1 MNQSLK
7 IILFGNERLSSGYKP
22 NGAPL
27 LQSLIDHGYK
37 VVAVVASHH
46 QATTRSERQLEV
58 QTVAEQNNIPVLLP
72 EKPADIIDDIKALGA
87 DIGVL
92 AAYGKLI
99 PQSVIEA
106 FPHGII
112 NIHPSLLPQY
122 RGSTPIEQAIL
133 DGQKQTGV
141 SLMQLVKAMDAGPV
155 YDQQTVTLTGHE
167 TKQELTEN
175 LVRLGSE
182 MLVKDLP
189 AIIDGSLKPRPQD
202 ESQVTFSKLI
212 SKEQGMIDQS
222 LPANILERQVRAYA
236 TWPKSRAQIF
246 GQQVVVTKARVAS
259 SAGDGALVL
268 PCANDSFLEVQQ
280 LIAPSGRSVNG
291 ADFLRG
297 YKK

>member
-58 QTVAEQNNIPVLLP
+58 QVVAEQNNIPVLLP

-87 DIGVL
+87 DVGVL

-99 PQSVIEA
+99 PQSVIDA
-106 FPHGII
+106 FAHGIV

-133 DGQKQTGV
+133 DGLKQTGV

-155 YDQQTVTLTGHE
+155 YDQQAISLNGSE

-175 LVRLGSE
+175 LIRIGSE
-182 MLVKDLP
+182 LLVKDLP
-189 AIIDGSLKPRPQD
+189 AIIGGSLKPRPQN
-202 ESQVTFSKLI
+202 ESQATFSKLI
-212 SKEQGMIDQS
+212 SKEQGAIDQS
-222 LPANILERQVRAYA
+222 KPADILERQVRAYA
-236 TWPKSRAQIF
+236 VWPKSRAQIF
-246 GQQVVVTKARVAS
+246 GQQVVLTKTRVAS
-259 SAGDGALVL
+259 SASDGVLVL
-268 PCANDSFLEVQQ
+268 PCANNSFLEVQQ
-280 LIAPSGRSVNG
+280 LIAPSGRSVSG